1 MASKLTASNFIKTNF
16 YILLGEEQMAKDKW
30 NSKDKQKKN
39 NTLIRMKQ

>member
-16 YILLGEEQMAKDKW
+16 YILLGEQMAKDKW